1 MRYAHGD
8 EYRDAD
14 EIRKIAEAL
23 PGTPVTNG
31 HPNGLIK
38 AGIQARIV
46 GRVDSAW
53 VDGEHVA
60 VRITVSD
67 AAAARGIKAGARELS
82 LGYTTSLD
90 DNNYQR
96 GTEVDHLAIVQSAR
110 CGATCSLRTDE
121 VRLDC
126 GCGAQIDPPTQTTE
140 SARME
145 AKTDAQ
151 RADEL
156 ETTVATLNAR
166 IATLEADIL
175 SGAQA
180 AESDAVKTA
189 VARADAA
196 DAQIAK
202 FAETLQTEAR
212 ARAKLERDAGKVMGP
227 TFRMD
232 DMTERQI
239 QDSVVKRLE
248 PSIDVSSENAD
259 QIRGRY
265 NTLVAIASRS
275 IDSNAESKQRLSAI
289 VASANDAPRKDTA
302 ATFEDLERNRWKQ
315 TLKNGRGNAVEGR

>member
-1 MRYAHGD
+1 
-8 EYRDAD
+8 
-14 EIRKIAEAL
+14 
-23 PGTPVTNG
+23 
-31 HPNGLIK
+31 
-38 AGIQARIV
+38 
-46 GRVDSAW
+46 
-53 VDGEHVA
+53 
-60 VRITVSD
+60 
-67 AAAARGIKAGARELS
+67 
-82 LGYTTSLD
+82 
-90 DNNYQR
+90 
-96 GTEVDHLAIVQSAR
+96 
-110 CGATCSLRTDE
+110 
-121 VRLDC
+121 
-126 GCGAQIDPPTQTTE
+126 
-140 SARME
+140 ME